1 LLANFKLDNGIQIVR
16 QRHQHFAVR
25 PIADQTEMALAA
37 VHVLDGT
44 AREWATKIKKK
55 LAANSLISANLIF
68 Y

>member
-1 LLANFKLDNGIQIVR
+1 LLANFKLENGIQIVR

-44 AREWATKIKKK
+44 ARERAAQIKKK
-55 LAANSLISANLIF
+55 IGS
-68 Y
+68 